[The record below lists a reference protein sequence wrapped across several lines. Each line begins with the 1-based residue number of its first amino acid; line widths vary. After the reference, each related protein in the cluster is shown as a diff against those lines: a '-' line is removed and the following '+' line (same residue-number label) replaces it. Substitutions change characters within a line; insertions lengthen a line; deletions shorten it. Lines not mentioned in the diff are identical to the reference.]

1 MIRVVLMAGARL
13 ITAIGDQPG
22 RSDFMRG
29 YGYLFVSG
37 VLSVRDT
44 LPDEFSWAG

>member
-13 ITAIGDQPG
+13 TADRGDEPS
-22 RSDFMRG
+22 RSDFTRG

-44 LPDEFSWAG
+44 LPDEFLWAV